1 MKLQL
6 ICVFLFCNLIVG
18 EIVGDNT
25 YSRLNFDYIFP
36 IKSKKIY
43 KGNLFIKG
51 EGMCL

>member
-6 ICVFLFCNLIVG
+6 ICVFLFCNL
-18 EIVGDNT
+18 IVGDNT